1 MEFSI
6 KLLWLAKKEDMIMK
20 DEQKIKY
27 MPWMLE
33 IVMFPEED
41 VIRTSYA
48 DDNNGDWD
56 DEDANPIGTF

>member
-1 MEFSI
+1 MS
-6 KLLWLAKKEDMIMK
+6 MK

-41 VIRTSYA
+41 AIRTSYA

-56 DEDANPIGTF
+56 DEDANPIGAF

>member
-1 MEFSI
+1 
-6 KLLWLAKKEDMIMK
+6 MK